1 MPRPAT
7 RPAYSVL
14 RSRRGD
20 DAPALADWRQGLSE
34 YLAAV
39 SMVSTT

>member
-14 RSRRGD
+14 RSERGG
-20 DAPALADWRQGLSE
+20 AVPSLPDWREGLAE
-34 YLAAV
+34 YMKLIEEVRA
-39 SMVSTT
+39 

>member
-14 RSRRGD
+14 RSERG
-20 DAPALADWRQGLSE
+20 AVPSLPDWRAGLTE
-34 YLAAV
+34 YMKLIEEVRA
-39 SMVSTT
+39 